1 MKVFQDEM
9 YWSFLFGV
17 VGSPR
22 LDERGQIAASDVH
35 RCDLQRT
42 FGEDYKGTCTFVHIT
57 GTGEEQSVKNDEFD
71 RYVVIQERLIELG
84 FNNYVQQRRT
94 ADATRLFDLQPDE
107 DGTFTKEL
115 SRRLNR
121 YLDRV
126 VTKDP
131 RHVFHTTRHEFT
143 DRESQRYSDPCSKF
157 DQRDMPTITYRTSTA

>member
-9 YWSFLFGV
+9 YWRFRFGV

-22 LDERGQIAASDVH
+22 LDEIGQIAASDVH

-84 FNNYVQQRRT
+84 STTTSNNGVPRT
-94 ADATRLFDLQPDE
+94 QPDFS
-107 DGTFTKEL
+107 TSSPT
-115 SRRLNR
+115 SMAHS
-121 YLDRV
+121 
-126 VTKDP
+126 P
-131 RHVFHTTRHEFT
+131 RNSAV
-143 DRESQRYSDPCSKF
+143 D
-157 DQRDMPTITYRTSTA
+157 